1 MKITCL
7 EVLPQMNSRRSS
19 KRLPGPWVGRWAKNQ
34 EQAKCQTRKIIFLVK
49 TNFFGGFPYIL
60 SYAIGT
66 KDFDH
71 DSRDQH
77 HPSLTSKKPWLG
89 GEFWNKFC
97 LTWVLFLI

>member
-7 EVLPQMNSRRSS
+7 EVLPQMDSRRSS
-19 KRLPGPWVGRWAKNQ
+19 KRLPGPWAGRRAKNQ
-34 EQAKCQTRKIIFLVK
+34 GQTKSQTGEIIFLDK

-60 SYAIGT
+60 SFAIET

-89 GEFWNKFC
+89 GQFWNKFC
-97 LTWVLFLI
+97 LTWFLFLI